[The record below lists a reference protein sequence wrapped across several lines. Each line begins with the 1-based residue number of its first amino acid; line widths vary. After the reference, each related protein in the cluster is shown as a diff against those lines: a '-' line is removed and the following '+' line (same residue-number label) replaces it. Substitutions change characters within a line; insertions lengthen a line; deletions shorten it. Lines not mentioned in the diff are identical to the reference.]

1 MLLGAG
7 VMAVAGAVFFLFP
20 AQLGRVFSNQPE
32 VIDMVVLL
40 LPIAGAFQIVDGI
53 QVVGAGVLRGTADT
67 RFPAVI
73 ALIGY
78 WVVGLP
84 VGLFL
89 AFPRELGPRGLWWGL
104 TLGLASVAVLFIVRI
119 RVRFAGEIAAVSPE

>member
-1 MLLGAG
+1 M
-7 VMAVAGAVFFLFP
+7 
-20 AQLGRVFSNQPE
+20 
-32 VIDMVVLL
+32 
-40 LPIAGAFQIVDGI
+40 
-53 QVVGAGVLRGTADT
+53 
-67 RFPAVI
+67 AVI

-104 TLGLASVAVLFIVRI
+104 TLGLVSVAAVIVLSAPRI
-119 RVRFAGEIAAVSPE
+119 IGGGHWFSDVYLGALAIALLTLPWVLCTACAARLSERLQHGLARLMSRLDH